1 MSAANPEPPTGDQ
14 HGPQTPATGRNLP
27 AAISIGLGL
36 LAVVAATLLWWHWGF
51 ALLIAVALTA
61 GVWEVAGALGL
72 IGLDV
77 NRWPILI
84 GTPIMVLSAYA
95 LGARYGWAA
104 ILAGLT
110 LMTLY
115 VLVRRVSGGVQ
126 DYVTDAAGSL
136 FVIGY
141 LPLLGSTWVLML
153 AEPEGAQRILSF
165 MMCVAAADTGAYLFG
180 SILGRHHM
188 VPSISPGKTWEGFAG
203 GVLTAVLMGVAMAV
217 WVLHSPMWVGALLG
231 LAMSV
236 TAAGGDLVEST
247 IKRDAGL
254 KDMSHLLPGHG
265 GAMDRLDSM
274 LTSAPVA
281 WLLLYLLLP

>member
-1 MSAANPEPPTGDQ
+1 MSPANPERPTGD
-14 HGPQTPATGRNLP
+14 PPTPSSRRNLP
-27 AAISIGLGL
+27 AAISVGLGL
-36 LAVVAATLLWWHWGF
+36 LAIVAATLLWWHWGF

-61 GVWEVAGALGL
+61 GVWEVARALRV
-72 IGLDV
+72 IGIGVD
-77 NRWPILI
+77 RWPILI

-95 LGARYGWAA
+95 LGFRYGWAA
-104 ILAGLT
+104 ILASLT
-110 LMTLY
+110 LMALF
-115 VLVRRVSGGVQ
+115 VLVRRVAGGVRG
-126 DYVTDAAGSL
+126 YVTDSAGGL

-153 AEPEGAQRILSF
+153 AESEGAQRILSF
-165 MMCVAAADTGAYLFG
+165 MLCVAAADTGAYLFG
-180 SILGRHHM
+180 SVFGRHHM
-188 VPSISPGKTWEGFAG
+188 VPAISPGKTWEGFAG
-203 GVLTAVLMGVAMAV
+203 GVLTAVLMGMAMAV
-217 WVLHSPMWVGALLG
+217 WVLHGPLWVGALLG

-236 TAAGGDLVEST
+236 TAAGGDLVESA

-274 LTSAPVA
+274 LASAPVA

>member
-1 MSAANPEPPTGDQ
+1 MSPANHERPTGD
-14 HGPQTPATGRNLP
+14 PPTPSSRRNLP
-27 AAISIGLGL
+27 TAISVGLGL
-36 LAVVAATLLWWHWGF
+36 LAIVAATLLWWHWGF

-61 GVWEVAGALGL
+61 GVWEVAGALRV
-72 IGLDV
+72 IGIGVD
-77 NRWPILI
+77 RWPILI

-95 LGARYGWAA
+95 LGFRYGWAA
-104 ILAGLT
+104 ILASLT
-110 LMTLY
+110 LMALF
-115 VLVRRVSGGVQ
+115 VLVRRVAGGVQ
-126 DYVTDAAGSL
+126 GYVTDSAGGL

-165 MMCVAAADTGAYLFG
+165 MLCVAAADTGAYLFG
-180 SILGRHHM
+180 SVFGRHHM
-188 VPSISPGKTWEGFAG
+188 VPAVSPGKTWEGFAG
-203 GVLTAVLMGVAMAV
+203 GVLTAVLMGMAMAV
-217 WVLHSPMWVGALLG
+217 WVLHGSLWVGALLG

-236 TAAGGDLVEST
+236 TAAGGDLVESA

-274 LTSAPVA
+274 LASAPVA